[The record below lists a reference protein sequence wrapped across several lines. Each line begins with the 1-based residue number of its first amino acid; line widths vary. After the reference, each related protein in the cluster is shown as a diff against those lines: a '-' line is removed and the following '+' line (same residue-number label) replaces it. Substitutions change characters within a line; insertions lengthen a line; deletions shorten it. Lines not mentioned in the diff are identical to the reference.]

1 MNIDPALISTPL
13 LYGLLI
19 LWLSITAYAAIS
31 VRWAVLREYPYTVHI
46 FFAVCLGLTLLAIM
60 RTGVKPGLSIHLL
73 GLTASTL
80 LMGWRL
86 SLLAG
91 AVAQCLLV
99 IAGYEAVVALG
110 VNGLCQVMI
119 PVAVSY
125 GFSRLIQRFLPH
137 NPFIFTLGAGFFG
150 GCFALAAALWSSA
163 LLMLALG
170 IYDWHTLWH
179 KYLMFSFVAVYP
191 EGFVNGV
198 FITSM
203 VAFYPRLI
211 SAFDPQNYFG
221 DSW

>member
-1 MNIDPALISTPL
+1 MNIDPSLISTPL
-13 LYGLLI
+13 LYTLLTI
-19 LWLSITAYAAIS
+19 WLGITVYAAFS
-31 VRWAVLREYPYTVHI
+31 VRWSVLREHPYTIHI
-46 FFAVCLGLTLLAIM
+46 FFTVCLALTLLAMM
-60 RTGVKPGLSIHLL
+60 RVGVKPGLSIHLL
-73 GLTASTL
+73 GLTATTL

-86 SLLAG
+86 ALLAG
-91 AVAQCLLV
+91 MVAQCLLV
-99 IAGYEAVVALG
+99 ILGYEPLVALG
-110 VNGLCQVMI
+110 INGLCQVLA
-119 PVAVSY
+119 PVAISY
-125 GFSRLIQRFLPH
+125 GLAHLLHRFLPH

-170 IYDWHTLWH
+170 VYDWQTLWH

-211 SAFDPQNYFG
+211 SAFDPQSYFG